1 MNRKRVEEMTAPFLH
16 AQKELER
23 FDKQMLRLS
32 QNHGVS
38 QEQHEEK
45 IKGMSGRISALAEE
59 AGLSIADL
67 RRLALSISQSC
78 TDIETARTKLIEHNI
93 RLVYSIAKKHRDQG
107 VEFLDLMQEGNIG
120 LMRAADGY
128 DYRLGY
134 KFSTYATY
142 SIMHKIKRA
151 FPEKS
156 SPIRV
161 PLHLY
166 EMKGKIRKSYARLQV
181 DGAYIPS
188 KKIAEHLG
196 VSVEKIMNH
205 RHDYEY
211 LSLHAPQEHSKSD
224 KSRTLSDVFS
234 DKKDP
239 TFGTV
244 SRILDAQL
252 IEKALSHKK
261 ITPQEQKVIKMR
273 YFAEDGEVMNFTDVG
288 ASLGFSRERAR
299 VLENKALEKIQKI
312 ISPEYG
318 GQWSLE
324 NSV

>member
-1 MNRKRVEEMTAPFLH
+1 MTAPFLQ

-196 VSVEKIMNH
+196 V
-205 RHDYEY
+205 
-211 LSLHAPQEHSKSD
+211 
-224 KSRTLSDVFS
+224 
-234 DKKDP
+234 
-239 TFGTV
+239 
-244 SRILDAQL
+244 
-252 IEKALSHKK
+252 
-261 ITPQEQKVIKMR
+261 
-273 YFAEDGEVMNFTDVG
+273 
-288 ASLGFSRERAR
+288 
-299 VLENKALEKIQKI
+299 
-312 ISPEYG
+312 
-318 GQWSLE
+318 
-324 NSV
+324 

>member
-1 MNRKRVEEMTAPFLH
+1 
-16 AQKELER
+16 
-23 FDKQMLRLS
+23 
-32 QNHGVS
+32 
-38 QEQHEEK
+38 
-45 IKGMSGRISALAEE
+45 
-59 AGLSIADL
+59 
-67 RRLALSISQSC
+67 
-78 TDIETARTKLIEHNI
+78 
-93 RLVYSIAKKHRDQG
+93 
-107 VEFLDLMQEGNIG
+107 
-120 LMRAADGY
+120 
-128 DYRLGY
+128 
-134 KFSTYATY
+134 
-142 SIMHKIKRA
+142 
-151 FPEKS
+151 
-156 SPIRV
+156 
-161 PLHLY
+161 
-166 EMKGKIRKSYARLQV
+166 
-181 DGAYIPS
+181 
-188 KKIAEHLG
+188 
-196 VSVEKIMNH
+196 MNH
-205 RHDYEY
+205 RYDYEY